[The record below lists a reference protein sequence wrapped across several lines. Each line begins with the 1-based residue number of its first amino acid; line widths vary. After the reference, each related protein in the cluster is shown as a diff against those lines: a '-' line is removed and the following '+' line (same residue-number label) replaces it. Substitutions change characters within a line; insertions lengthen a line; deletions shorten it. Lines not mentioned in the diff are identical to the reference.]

1 MTMRLRC
8 RRVGTA
14 SVRLSSKAHQFQS
27 GVFKISRI
35 FKQWRVRSRLVRET
49 SGSFWIGIKL
59 FDILSLFRS
68 TLEPLL
74 LLADHCS
81 TLNFLNEHA
90 PMLIEW
96 DFNGSQKTALR
107 VWKKRKM
114 AHPPIFSAKGFQL
127 VCPRIAQTRRA
138 ARKYADLNK
147 PEML

>member
-1 MTMRLRC
+1 MTTPLRR

-14 SVRLSSKAHQFQS
+14 SIRLSSEAHQFQS

-35 FKQWRVRSRLVRET
+35 FKQRRVGSHLVSKT

-59 FDILSLFRS
+59 FDIVSLFRA

-107 VWKKRKM
+107 V
-114 AHPPIFSAKGFQL
+114 
-127 VCPRIAQTRRA
+127 
-138 ARKYADLNK
+138 
-147 PEML
+147 